1 MKQILRLLPLL
12 LLSVVACQEKELPA
26 RLEVGQ
32 AAISAE
38 SPAGSTKV
46 EFTATRP
53 WTARTDASWCR
64 VIPESGNGG
73 VDAPGILYLIYEEN
87 PEHDVRDCVVTLE
100 SGGLS
105 RTISLSQGHRT
116 GIVLDTDTYS
126 VSEQAQTLE
135 ITIWKT
141 VPVSAETAPED
152 GDWISIV
159 PGTKAMDRTSF
170 TVSVQQN
177 TSAAR
182 DGKIHF
188 RSASQEET
196 VTIHQAASDIKLA
209 DPGLN
214 DYCHWAFDEDHDGCL
229 SIDEALRVEG
239 LDYSGWISDT
249 KDLHFFPNIELLSCR
264 SGMDF
269 MDLSMLPSLKYLIVS
284 GAIKGIDISKNNFL
298 EKLDLSM
305 TEIPGLNLDGK
316 SHLTGLRLHNNSAMT
331 ELSMSGCASLTR
343 LESTN
348 NSALKALD
356 LRSCTSLEFI
366 YLEYHGSL
374 ETLLMGG
381 QNHLTEM
388 YCRFNDI
395 QGELNLSGCSVL
407 RVLECVGNRLTSLKL
422 DGCTSLEELSCYSNR
437 LESLDISSCPSLT
450 QLHAYSNDI
459 STFTSG
465 QHPDLVWLFLANNL
479 LTSISLD
486 GYPGLIALDV
496 SGNQLSRLEI
506 TGARKLQSIYCGNNR
521 LTHLTVADCPVLE
534 LLDAGNNYLTS
545 SEIRDNPILRDVSL
559 PGNRLESISMP
570 GCQGVEKL
578 ALFGNSLK
586 GLDVSGYPRLINL
599 NCHSNKLQALDL
611 SPCSYLDELNC
622 EGNELSTLD
631 LTRNPRCRFIYCTLN
646 PHLRTVLLIE
656 GNSYNI
662 QYDNSVTTL
671 VYQ

>member
-1 MKQILRLLPLL
+1 MRRSLFLIPILCLAAA
-12 LLSVVACQEKELPA
+12 ACQKELPA
-26 RLEVGQ
+26 RLEVVQ
-32 AAISAE
+32 DALSVE
-38 SPAGSTKV
+38 SPAGRTQL
-46 EFTATRP
+46 EFTATRS
-53 WTARTDASWCR
+53 WTATTDAPWCR
-64 VIPESGNGG
+64 VIPDSGNG
-73 VDAPGILYLIYEEN
+73 VSDVPRSLQIIYEEN
-87 PEHDVRDCVVTLE
+87 SDHDARNCTVTIH
-100 SGGLS
+100 SGDFVK
-105 RTISLSQGHRT
+105 TISLSQGHRN
-116 GIVLDTDTYS
+116 GMLLDSYNYS
-126 VSEQAQTLE
+126 VSDQLQTLE
-135 ITIWKT
+135 ISLWKT
-141 VPVSAETAPED
+141 VPVRVTVDSDAT
-152 GDWISIV
+152 GWITYI
-159 PGTKAMDRTSF
+159 GTKSMDMESITLSIG
-170 TVSVQQN
+170 QN
-177 TSAAR
+177 TSCAR
-182 DGKIHF
+182 EGKVHLDCGLQ
-188 RSASQEET
+188 QET
-196 VTIHQAASDIKLA
+196 IIIHQAASDIKLA

-229 SIDEALRVEG
+229 SIDEALLVDG
-239 LDYSGWISDT
+239 LGFGGWINNTD
-249 KDLHFFPNIELLSCR
+249 DLRFFPNIESLSCQ
-264 SGMDF
+264 SSMDF
-269 MDLSMLPSLKYLIVS
+269 LDLSMLPSLKQLSVY

-316 SHLTGLRLHNNSAMT
+316 NHLTGLRLHNNSAMT

-381 QNHLTEM
+381 QKHLTEM
-388 YCRFNDI
+388 YCRSNDI

-437 LESLDISSCPSLT
+437 LETLDISSCPSLT
-450 QLHAYSNDI
+450 QLHAYSNEI

-545 SEIRDNPILRDVSL
+545 SEIRDNPILRDVSF
-559 PGNRLESISMP
+559 PGNRLESFSMP

-578 ALFGNSLK
+578 SLFGNSLK

-599 NCHSNKLQALDL
+599 NCQSNKLQALDL

-662 QYDNSVTTL
+662 HYDNSVTTL